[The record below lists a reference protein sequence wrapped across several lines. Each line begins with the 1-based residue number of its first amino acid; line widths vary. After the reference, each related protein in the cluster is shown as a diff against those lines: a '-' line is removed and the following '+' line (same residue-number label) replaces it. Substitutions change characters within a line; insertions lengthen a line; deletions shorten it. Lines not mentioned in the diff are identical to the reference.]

1 MPRVAS
7 ISTIPFQA
15 DRVAVLVN
23 PHAGPT
29 PAPEMADRLLKLL
42 PRRGFVAEGFTE
54 LAAAATWANQCH
66 AEGRLRALV
75 GIGGDGTAAELMNR
89 TAEGVPLTLL
99 PAGNSNLLA
108 RHFGLRNDPDFV
120 CRTIAEGVLARFDA
134 GRANGRLFS
143 LMAGCGFDAEVV
155 RRVHQGRRGHLRQTA
170 YFGSALQAIASYPF
184 PEIRVHWEEEHGG
197 GEPLSARWL
206 FAFNL
211 PCYGGGFRIAPESD
225 GSDGLLDVCAF
236 GRGHLWHTLKLAAAV
251 LLGRHQRLA
260 DWTWRRVRRLRLT
273 SDGQVPYQ
281 LDGDPAGLLPLDLEV
296 LPGRVTLVVP
306 SGVVVEKRR
315 MRDEG

>member
-1 MPRVAS
+1 
-7 ISTIPFQA
+7 
-15 DRVAVLVN
+15 
-23 PHAGPT
+23 
-29 PAPEMADRLLKLL
+29 MADRLLKLL
-42 PRRGFVAEGFTE
+42 PGRGFVAKGFTE
-54 LAAAATWANQCH
+54 LAAATAWANQCH
-66 AEGRLRALV
+66 ADGRLRALV
-75 GIGGDGTAAELMNR
+75 GMGGDGTAAELINR

-108 RHFGLRNDPDFV
+108 RHFGLRNDPQFV

-155 RRVHQGRRGHLRQTA
+155 RRVHQRRRGHLRQWA
-170 YFGSALQAIASYPF
+170 YFGSALRAIASYPF
-184 PEIRVHWEEEHGG
+184 PEIRVHWEEEDGG

-260 DWTWRRVRRLRLT
+260 DWTWRRVRRSRLT

-306 SGVVVEKRR
+306 NGAVVEKRTMKNEGR
-315 MRDEG
+315 GMKDEFGKA

>member
-225 GSDGLLDVCAF
+225 GSDGLLDVLRIRPGPFVAHIEVGCRGAAGPAPTS
-236 GRGHLWHTLKLAAAV
+236 GR
-251 LLGRHQRLA
+251 
-260 DWTWRRVRRLRLT
+260 
-273 SDGQVPYQ
+273 
-281 LDGDPAGLLPLDLEV
+281 LDLAPRPPLAV
-296 LPGRVTLVVP
+296 DLRRPGALPARRRPGRPAPARPRSFARP
-306 SGVVVEKRR
+306 SDAGGAQRCGGGEKK
-315 MRDEG
+315 DEG